1 MFVSSAANNSVA
13 LSDGSSV
20 LESSV
25 PESSSSSEVVEE
37 VEVDSSAS
45 VDELEASSE
54 ELESVS
60 AEDDD
65 SVVLE
70 GSLEALVLELATLLD
85 LLALFDLLALD
96 PDVLVELG
104 EAVELAEDEVGLTE
118 DEVAGFLDAVSEDPP
133 LPPLLLN
140 TTRVA
145 LAPLG
150 TETTQKF
157 APPAPGPCIWE
168 TSLTPCS
175 AGSM

>member
-1 MFVSSAANNSVA
+1 M
-13 LSDGSSV
+13 
-20 LESSV
+20 
-25 PESSSSSEVVEE
+25 VEE

-45 VDELEASSE
+45 VDELEPSSE

-65 SVVLE
+65 VVVLE
-70 GSLEALVLELATLLD
+70 GSLEALVLELAALL
-85 LLALFDLLALD
+85 DLLALD

-104 EAVELAEDEVGLTE
+104 EAVELAEDELELAE
-118 DEVAGFLDAVSEDPP
+118 DEAAGFLDVLSEDPPP